1 MWIKWSSSLIP
12 KPLLNRLR
20 FSWVFS
26 SEDKTSILGVF
37 SSCSFIPRA
46 HFETSSLMS
55 SFYNYDKLYDVIS
68 RMWPS
73 HFWVKIYV
81 FSISLNNNSKSC
93 AYNRAKCLFICY
105 FSCKAQKVPFLAVF
119 TWFPVLGKMMRKD
132 GAKMA
137 NIIGGVTG
145 LQHRLEI
152 YLTSIRRSKVFDWR
166 QNRFEILQHIKNS
179 GKGFH
184 PTPPP
189 PPYTR
194 VGVWICVY
202 VRGLKVARTGMETS
216 SVHERLPLPKKQ
228 HFLSIFY
235 KYFQKLFLLTISLLG

>member
-1 MWIKWSSSLIP
+1 MV
-12 KPLLNRLR
+12 KP
-20 FSWVFS
+20 FQ
-26 SEDKTSILGVF
+26 
-37 SSCSFIPRA
+37 A
-46 HFETSSLMS
+46 
-55 SFYNYDKLYDVIS
+55 
-68 RMWPS
+68 
-73 HFWVKIYV
+73 KIHV

-93 AYNRAKCLFICY
+93 AYNRAKCLSICY
-105 FSCKAQKVPFLAVF
+105 FSCKAQTVPFLAVF
-119 TWFPVLGKMMRKD
+119 TWFPILGKIQD

-145 LQHRLEI
+145 LQHGLEI
-152 YLTSIRRSKVFDWR
+152 YLASLRRSKVFDWR

-189 PPYTR
+189 LSCTR

-228 HFLSIFY
+228 QFLSIFY
-235 KYFQKLFLLTISLLG
+235 

>member
-1 MWIKWSSSLIP
+1 MWIKWSSGLIP
-12 KPLLNRLR
+12 KTLLNPLR

-26 SEDKTSILGVF
+26 QRIKHQHLKFSVAVRLSLAHILKQVHWWAVSI
-37 SSCSFIPRA
+37 I
-46 HFETSSLMS
+46 TI
-55 SFYNYDKLYDVIS
+55 YDVIS
-68 RMWPS
+68 SRWPS
-73 HFWVKIYV
+73 HFWVKIHV
-81 FSISLNNNSKSC
+81 FSISFNNNSKSC
-93 AYNRAKCLFICY
+93 PYIREKCLFICY

-189 PPYTR
+189 PTLYQGGGMNLR
-194 VGVWICVY
+194 VRPRVKSCEDGN
-202 VRGLKVARTGMETS
+202 GN
-216 SVHERLPLPKKQ
+216 
-228 HFLSIFY
+228 
-235 KYFQKLFLLTISLLG
+235 

>member
-1 MWIKWSSSLIP
+1 MWIKWSSGLIP
-12 KPLLNRLR
+12 KTLLNPLR

-26 SEDKTSILGVF
+26 QRIKHQHLEFSAAVRLSLAHILKQVHWWAVSI
-37 SSCSFIPRA
+37 I
-46 HFETSSLMS
+46 TI
-55 SFYNYDKLYDVIS
+55 YDVIS
-68 RMWPS
+68 SRWPS
-73 HFWVKIYV
+73 HFWVKIHV
-81 FSISLNNNSKSC
+81 FSISFNNNSNSC
-93 AYNRAKCLFICY
+93 PYIRAKCLFICY

-189 PPYTR
+189 SPHLIPGWGYEFA
-194 VGVWICVY
+194 C
-202 VRGLKVARTGMETS
+202 TS
-216 SVHERLPLPKKQ
+216 E
-228 HFLSIFY
+228 
-235 KYFQKLFLLTISLLG
+235 G